1 MTRAIRGRQAVLT
14 RKVNALLKFVSTSRD
29 KTQPE
34 TRSST
39 SEPFVRL
46 TTITENKAAVQ
57 EKIKAVEDERNTFDA
72 FIDELTEHEQDT
84 AKESVNE
91 SVRKLNEAI
100 ADADDYVGEL
110 EAEELALKVAV
121 EVAKNAAERNAIMNG
136 TVANQS
142 SLADLSSSFAAMGD
156 SSPVPVFAGEPV
168 DWPYWITLYNEA
180 VHNQQM
186 SNLGKFNKLLKVVK
200 GPALSTVRRFVVKDA
215 NYQLA
220 YEALE
225 RRYGDVTKLTMELH
239 RKLDEVRPPS
249 NTVQDQR
256 RYSDEIGSIH
266 SQLNT
271 LTAHTDGIHLTQS
284 ILKKLPL
291 KTSRHVIQKLS
302 LGDMEKCSKVLEV
315 LEKVLDDM
323 ERDQWGLAMIS
334 DDLGNQQEERRD
346 FRSRNPVG
354 RRYERESPFSRDP
367 RPALS
372 GRNCVYCKQAG
383 HSCWNCSECP
393 TKGSREAVLRRESR
407 CFNCLEQGHML
418 GACDKSGCRLCN
430 RKHHSSICNQGINS
444 VGRPLAGQGSANRIP
459 RRPADQTATGAN
471 QEPLQRSLC
480 TSVKQSNDTTGT
492 IKVGRILTATV
503 KVFNEDRKM
512 FEELGVVLD
521 TGSQISTVAESAV
534 QRLGLKK
541 KFEHFTTVQ
550 GLNEVEI
557 ARKKV
562 GVFDL
567 NLLDAMGNRFNIEA
581 ACISKIIVK
590 EAVMEILDDKDRDL
604 LQAKGIKPE
613 GLHSGT
619 TKQPEV
625 LIGMDQLTDVFTG
638 GELVPLPPDRMV
650 LPTRFGP
657 ILIGSK
663 TSRKA
668 DKKGIN
674 ANVNCMSI
682 EDTQSADLERLWTM
696 EAGTDEYHG
705 PCKTERKAVNDRVVQ
720 QFEKDIRFTEEG
732 YVIRLPWKAD
742 GTKESLPDNRRI
754 AFRRLQGSLMQL
766 RGEMSRKGAGRVQ
779 ERRRQDA
786 VGERD
791 EPGSPRGRKR
801 SRDQSERHSPASKR
815 HRAPSSR
822 REKAVCP
829 AKNGSLPGGA
839 GSIAKRGDTIEP
851 GARKDNSS
859 SSSSSSCSSC
869 SSCSSSGSS
878 ERAESDSESGS
889 GNEDSNGARAR

>member
-1 MTRAIRGRQAVLT
+1 
-14 RKVNALLKFVSTSRD
+14 
-29 KTQPE
+29 
-34 TRSST
+34 
-39 SEPFVRL
+39 
-46 TTITENKAAVQ
+46 
-57 EKIKAVEDERNTFDA
+57 
-72 FIDELTEHEQDT
+72 
-84 AKESVNE
+84 
-91 SVRKLNEAI
+91 
-100 ADADDYVGEL
+100 
-110 EAEELALKVAV
+110 
-121 EVAKNAAERNAIMNG
+121 
-136 TVANQS
+136 
-142 SLADLSSSFAAMGD
+142 
-156 SSPVPVFAGEPV
+156 
-168 DWPYWITLYNEA
+168 
-180 VHNQQM
+180 
-186 SNLGKFNKLLKVVK
+186 
-200 GPALSTVRRFVVKDA
+200 
-215 NYQLA
+215 
-220 YEALE
+220 
-225 RRYGDVTKLTMELH
+225 
-239 RKLDEVRPPS
+239 
-249 NTVQDQR
+249 
-256 RYSDEIGSIH
+256 
-266 SQLNT
+266 
-271 LTAHTDGIHLTQS
+271 
-284 ILKKLPL
+284 
-291 KTSRHVIQKLS
+291 
-302 LGDMEKCSKVLEV
+302 
-315 LEKVLDDM
+315 
-323 ERDQWGLAMIS
+323 
-334 DDLGNQQEERRD
+334 
-346 FRSRNPVG
+346 
-354 RRYERESPFSRDP
+354 
-367 RPALS
+367 
-372 GRNCVYCKQAG
+372 
-383 HSCWNCSECP
+383 
-393 TKGSREAVLRRESR
+393 
-407 CFNCLEQGHML
+407 
-418 GACDKSGCRLCN
+418 
-430 RKHHSSICNQGINS
+430 
-444 VGRPLAGQGSANRIP
+444 
-459 RRPADQTATGAN
+459 
-471 QEPLQRSLC
+471 
-480 TSVKQSNDTTGT
+480 
-492 IKVGRILTATV
+492 
-503 KVFNEDRKM
+503 M

-839 GSIAKRGDTIEP
+839 GSIAKR
-851 GARKDNSS
+851 
-859 SSSSSSCSSC
+859 
-869 SSCSSSGSS
+869 
-878 ERAESDSESGS
+878 
-889 GNEDSNGARAR
+889 